1 MNKSEISMKK
11 IGKYL
16 REISVV
22 VIGVAITLSASYW
35 ITNRNENRDMAL
47 YLNAIK
53 LELENN
59 AASFDGY
66 AKELHKSVE
75 YANYVQTHD
84 EKSINQDTIDYY
96 MSSSDGG
103 IGWGM
108 IQSSIIYSK
117 NAFEMFKVS
126 GAMRQMVDKELLMS
140 ICGTYSKMENVQL
153 LLDLCYQRKGEE
165 AMREWYL
172 RADGKQITVPMKI
185 FYGGDLPSAM
195 IRNCEMAAG
204 MIREALSKLE
214 ESKYK

>member
-1 MNKSEISMKK
+1 MKK
-11 IGKYL
+11 TGKYL

-59 AASFDGY
+59 AKNFDY
-66 AKELHKSVE
+66 CAKMLHKSTK
-75 YANYVQTHD
+75 YANYIQSHD
-84 EKSINQDTIDYY
+84 EKSINQDSIDYY
-96 MSSSDGG
+96 MYTTKDG
-103 IGWGM
+103 IGWGTL
-108 IQSSIIYSK
+108 QSEIIYSK

-126 GAMRQMVDKELLMS
+126 GAMRQIVDKELLMS

-165 AMREWYL
+165 ATREFYL
-172 RADGKQITVPMKI
+172 RVDGKQITMPMKL
-185 FYGGDLPSAM
+185 FYSYDLPEWM
-195 IRNCEMAAG
+195 EKNCMQAAE
-204 MIREALSKLE
+204 MIRETLSKLE
-214 ESKYK
+214 ESKMIKQ